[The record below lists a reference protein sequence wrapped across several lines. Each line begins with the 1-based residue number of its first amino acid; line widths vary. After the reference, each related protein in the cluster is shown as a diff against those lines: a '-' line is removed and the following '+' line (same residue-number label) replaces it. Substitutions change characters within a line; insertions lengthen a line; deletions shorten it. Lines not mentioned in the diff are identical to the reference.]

1 MKRAAGEQGPART
14 RKGSVKMEG
23 SLNRMGYDRK
33 ILQEELRK
41 PIMATGREKTSWREK
56 LAALKETG
64 RVALAAAGLF
74 DTTDLDQELGS
85 NWDNHIC
92 IC

>member
-1 MKRAAGEQGPART
+1 
-14 RKGSVKMEG
+14 MEG
-23 SLNRMGYDRK
+23 SLNRMGYDSK
-33 ILQEELRK
+33 IVQEELRK
-41 PIMATGREKTSWREK
+41 PFVA
-56 LAALKETG
+56 TG

-85 NWDNHIC
+85 NWENYHC

>member
-1 MKRAAGEQGPART
+1 MKRAAGGRGPAGK
-14 RKGSVKMEG
+14 RKGSVKREG

-33 ILQEELRK
+33 ILQEELRT
-41 PIMATGREKTSWREK
+41 PFMATGREKTGWREK
-56 LAALKETG
+56 LASLKEAG

-85 NWDNHIC
+85 SWDNHIC

>member
-1 MKRAAGEQGPART
+1 MKRAAGERGPART

-33 ILQEELRK
+33 ILREELRK
-41 PIMATGREKTSWREK
+41 PFMA
-56 LAALKETG
+56 TG
-64 RVALAAAGLF
+64 RVALAAAGLL